1 MDMKIQGLVAKITD
15 TGKTIELMIKAINDT
30 QKVQGTMRQFEK

>member
-15 TGKTIELMIKAINDT
+15 TEKTIELMIKAINDT
-30 QKVQGTMRQFEK
+30 QKVQETMRQF